1 MSCIL
6 LLCANMGCVRP
17 RDGLQSL
24 GSLFSAP
31 FEFRIAGARSA
42 KHTFTPEVFA
52 ADYDRWWL
60 LPVQKYTLYAAS

>member
-1 MSCIL
+1 MSRIPP
-6 LLCANMGCVRP
+6 LCANMGCVRP

-24 GSLFSAP
+24 RGLFSAP
-31 FEFRIAGARSA
+31 FELRIAGARSA

-60 LPVQKYTLYAAS
+60 LPV